1 MIPLQIKSSLVPIS
15 NHPIDLALTLK
26 EKNYTDNTLG
36 KVFLLNSVRRLQ
48 KLSDLYRWGALLK
61 EFRVRGKPRSATP
74 RMKHT
79 RVPRTVRR
87 DIWRLAIETSSIPSL
102 YIFEAESEIRSK
114 VESKTVNKPNEP
126 SRKSN
131 RLKQEKIPRTLGH
144 VELLLGPIDVVQCL
158 RYLRRE
164 PSFKNNVASRGI
176 QFAVRYCRPKES
188 ALRKLCT
195 NIDQPYLIW
204 DAVLCRHVP
213 PPKDQGYWDAQSNRL
228 RRR

>member
-1 MIPLQIKSSLVPIS
+1 
-15 NHPIDLALTLK
+15 
-26 EKNYTDNTLG
+26 
-36 KVFLLNSVRRLQ
+36 
-48 KLSDLYRWGALLK
+48 
-61 EFRVRGKPRSATP
+61 
-74 RMKHT
+74 MKHT

-87 DIWRLAIETSSIPSL
+87 DILQLAIETSSIPSL
-102 YIFEAESEIRSK
+102 HIFEAESEIRSK

-144 VELLLGPIDVVQCL
+144 VELLLGPIDEVQCL
-158 RYLRRE
+158 RFLRRE
-164 PSFKNNVASRGI
+164 PSFKNNVACRGVK
-176 QFAVRYCRPKES
+176 FAVRYCSPSES
-188 ALRKLCT
+188 TLRKLCT

-213 PPKDQGYWDAQSNRL
+213 PPKNQGYWDAQSNRP

>member
-1 MIPLQIKSSLVPIS
+1 
-15 NHPIDLALTLK
+15 
-26 EKNYTDNTLG
+26 
-36 KVFLLNSVRRLQ
+36 
-48 KLSDLYRWGALLK
+48 
-61 EFRVRGKPRSATP
+61 
-74 RMKHT
+74 MKHT

-87 DIWRLAIETSSIPSL
+87 HIVRLAIETSSIPSL
-102 YIFEAESEIRSK
+102 HLFEAESEIRSK
-114 VESKTVNKPNEP
+114 VESKTVNKPNGP
-126 SRKSN
+126 NRNSN

-158 RYLRRE
+158 RFLRRE
-164 PSFKNNVASRGI
+164 PFFKNKVASRGI
-176 QFAVRYCRPKES
+176 QFAVRYCRPSEP

-213 PPKDQGYWDAQSNRL
+213 PPKDQGYWDAQSNRP

>member
-1 MIPLQIKSSLVPIS
+1 MISLQIKSSLVPIS
-15 NHPIDLALTLK
+15 NHLIDLALTLK

-79 RVPRTVRR
+79 RVPWTVRR
-87 DIWRLAIETSSIPSL
+87 DIWWLAIETSSIPSL

-164 PSFKNNVASRGI
+164 PSFKNNVALL
-176 QFAVRYCRPKES
+176 AVEFNLPY
-188 ALRKLCT
+188 A
-195 NIDQPYLIW
+195 IADQRSLPC
-204 DAVLCRHVP
+204 ANFVP
-213 PPKDQGYWDAQSNRL
+213 TSISPTLYGMLFFVVMFLHQRTKDTGTHNPTD
-228 RRR
+228 

>member
-1 MIPLQIKSSLVPIS
+1 MGCAPTIIWRPGWLDRGVWHVSINLVTS
-15 NHPIDLALTLK
+15 N
-26 EKNYTDNTLG
+26 E
-36 KVFLLNSVRRLQ
+36 
-48 KLSDLYRWGALLK
+48 
-61 EFRVRGKPRSATP
+61 TP
-74 RMKHT
+74 QGPPDGT
-79 RVPRTVRR
+79 QGY
-87 DIWRLAIETSSIPSL
+87 WRLAIETSSIPSL
-102 YIFEAESEIRSK
+102 YIFEAESEISSK

-144 VELLLGPIDVVQCL
+144 VELLLGLIDVVQCL

-204 DAVLCRHVP
+204 DAALCRHVP
-213 PPKDQGYWDAQSNRL
+213 PPKDQGYWDAQSNRP

>member
-1 MIPLQIKSSLVPIS
+1 
-15 NHPIDLALTLK
+15 
-26 EKNYTDNTLG
+26 
-36 KVFLLNSVRRLQ
+36 
-48 KLSDLYRWGALLK
+48 
-61 EFRVRGKPRSATP
+61 
-74 RMKHT
+74 MKHT

-87 DIWRLAIETSSIPSL
+87 DIWRLAIETSLIPSL
-102 YIFEAESEIRSK
+102 YNFETESEIRSK

-126 SRKSN
+126 SGKSN

-158 RYLRRE
+158 RYLRHE
-164 PSFKNNVASRGI
+164 PSFKNSRGI
-176 QFAVRYCRPKES
+176 QFAERYCRPKES

-228 RRR
+228 RH